1 MPVNKSNVKRNNN
14 KEKQERRGGF
24 SLERKDE
31 GKDRAGT
38 SEARMGSWN
47 GGRIPFFF
55 LLSSAIVS
63 TDRPSR
69 NRDTARAVEK
79 DLKSTLLAPVV
90 ALRHEEPRG

>member
-14 KEKQERRGGF
+14 KEKQERGSF
-24 SLERKDE
+24 SLERKDV
-31 GKDRAGT
+31 GKERGGT

-47 GGRIPFFF
+47 RGRILFLF
-55 LLSSAIVS
+55 LLSFAIVS

-69 NRDTARAVEK
+69 NRETARAVEK